1 MVESMHITKTDY
13 LEYTYC
19 KKNLWLKKHKPELF
33 EDVELSDF
41 EKKIIEEGNAADTA
55 AQNLFYGGILINAVE
70 MEAVQDTQSAIDAR
84 KKTLFQAA
92 FSNDVFYIRA
102 DVLVYNDL
110 LAGWELF
117 EVKASN
123 DIKRKE
129 PNHYVNDLAFQK
141 TVIEQSG
148 LNIVKAS
155 VIHLNRNYRR
165 QGEIDYHELFVIEDI
180 TDEVADAQEHV
191 QQQMQDMKIY
201 LNNEKEEKGCECLY
215 RGRNAQCTTF
225 AYSNPNVPEYSVH
238 DINRI
243 GSSKKVLNDWIDRGI
258 YTIDDVDNP
267 EQLKGAKKAQY
278 TAYISGKP
286 IIKKD
291 KIKEELAKLKFPLH
305 FFDYEGYVSAIPKFD
320 GFGAYEQVPFQYSLH
335 VLEKDGTLIH
345 KEFLITDPQSDIT
358 LPLAQQL
365 TKDINPEGTV
375 IAWYVPYEQGR
386 NQKLASLHPELSN
399 FFESVNENMFDLM
412 HIFSKN
418 LYVDTRFRGSASIK
432 KVLPVLV
439 PELSY
444 EGMNIAKG
452 DQASERWERMISDRT
467 PKQEKEQ
474 IAQDLLDYCK
484 LDTLAMVRIY
494 EHLRSL

>member
-1 MVESMHITKTDY
+1 MYITKTDY

-19 KKNLWLKKHKPELF
+19 KKNLWFKKHKPELF
-33 EDVELSDF
+33 EDVELSEF
-41 EKKIIEEGNAADTA
+41 EKKIIEEGNAADAA
-55 AQNLFYGGILINAVE
+55 AQNLFSGGILINAVE
-70 MEAVQDTQSAIDAR
+70 MQAVQDTKAAIDEG
-84 KKTLFQAA
+84 KTTLFQAA
-92 FSNDVFYIRA
+92 FSSDVFYIRA
-102 DVLVYNDL
+102 DVLQYNESL
-110 LAGWELF
+110 EGWELF

-165 QGEIDYHELFVIEDI
+165 QGQIDYQELFVIEDI
-180 TDEVADAQEHV
+180 NDEVVDAQEHV

-201 LNNEKEEKGCECLY
+201 LSDEKEEKGCECLY

-225 AYSNPNVPEYSVH
+225 VYSNPNTPEYSVH

-243 GSSKKVLNDWIDRGI
+243 GSSKKVLEDWIDRGV
-258 YTIDDVDNP
+258 YAIDDIDNP
-267 EQLKGAKKAQY
+267 EQLRGAKKAQY
-278 TAYISGKP
+278 NAYISGKP
-286 IIKKD
+286 VIKKD
-291 KIKEELAKLKFPLH
+291 KIKEELSKLKFPLQ
-305 FFDYEGYVSAIPKFD
+305 FFDYEGFVSAIPKFD

-335 VLEKDGTLIH
+335 VLEKDGTLTH
-345 KEFLITDPQSDIT
+345 KEFLITEPQSDIT
-358 LPLAQQL
+358 GWLAKQL
-365 TKDINPEGTV
+365 TADIDPAGTV

-386 NQKLASLHPELSN
+386 NKKLASLHPEHAD
-399 FFESVNENMFDLM
+399 FFESVNANMFDLM

-418 LYVDTRFRGSASIK
+418 MYVDAAFKGSSSIK

-439 PELSY
+439 SDLTY
-444 EGMNIAKG
+444 ENMNIAKG
-452 DQASERWERMISDRT
+452 DQASERWERMIADST
-467 PKQEKEQ
+467 PKEEKEQ
-474 IAQDLLDYCK
+474 IAQDLLAYCK

-494 EHLRSL
+494 EKLNDIT